1 VTILVGKGNPLYYS
15 DLKEV
20 TLDMMREYPLV
31 IFNEVE
37 SGPYTSI
44 LDTLGLDNQLTRV
57 VVSERATMCD
67 MLDKTPCYSIGAT
80 NIMAYQNTDYYADR
94 RAFRLKDCTITG
106 EIGWIKRTD
115 TALSDLVAEFLQIL
129 SSYFTVMNGVMPI

>member
-1 VTILVGKGNPLYYS
+1 
-15 DLKEV
+15 
-20 TLDMMREYPLV
+20 
-31 IFNEVE
+31 
-37 SGPYTSI
+37 
-44 LDTLGLDNQLTRV
+44 
-57 VVSERATMCD
+57 
-67 MLDKTPCYSIGAT
+67 
-80 NIMAYQNTDYYADR
+80 MAYQNTDYYSDR